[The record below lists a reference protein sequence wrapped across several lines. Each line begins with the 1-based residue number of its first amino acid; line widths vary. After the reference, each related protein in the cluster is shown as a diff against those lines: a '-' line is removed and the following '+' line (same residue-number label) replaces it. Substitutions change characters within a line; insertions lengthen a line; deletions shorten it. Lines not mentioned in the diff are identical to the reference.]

1 MKRER
6 AFVESRRNRIVE
18 MLQGN
23 PEVRVDE
30 LSQILGVSLITVRR
44 DLQYLEEQNLLVRTY
59 GGAVSTMAPQYMK
72 DEVQLYRGLIARYA
86 AAFVA
91 ENDTIFINTSSNALQ
106 ILEHMQCGNV
116 TVITN
121 NGKAIGRDYPSGV
134 NVVLTG
140 GELRHLKDAMVG
152 DFTLRN
158 LQNVYAKKAFVG
170 CSGISAE
177 AGMTTEIFN
186 EVSINEMMIDHA
198 NQDVFVLADHTKIGR
213 NSSFT
218 SCPIEKIQY
227 LITDEKAPQDALNAI
242 REKGVRVY
250 QVHKTDFKPEQ

>member
-18 MLQGN
+18 MLKEN

-59 GGAVSTMAPQYMK
+59 GGAVSTMAPKYMK

-86 AAFVA
+86 AVFVV

-106 ILEHMQCGNV
+106 ILEHMKCGNV

-121 NGKAIGRDYPSGV
+121 NGKAIGRDYPLGV

-140 GELRHLKDAMVG
+140 GELRHPKDAMVG

-158 LQNVYAKKAFVG
+158 LQNVYAKKAFIG

-250 QVHKTDFKPEQ
+250 QVHKTDFEPA

>member
-86 AAFVA
+86 AVFVA

-140 GELRHLKDAMVG
+140 GELRHPKDAMVG